1 MLNYKDCQRPAFVL
15 RSISYAIG
23 PKMEK
28 LTESRLKTL
37 HEEHVRN
44 LARMEQS
51 NEDVLVH
58 STDVPGGYTVPPH
71 HHRRTQF
78 LCVFSG
84 VVLVATDRGRWMI
97 PPGHALLIPRGLE
110 HSVEMYSDVSMRSVY
125 IYSPEG
131 RAAAREPVVLE
142 VTDLARQLIAEA
154 LRKGAVAEDRVRGE
168 LVMALLLDEIGR
180 LQERRLGLP
189 FPASGRLAGLCRDFV
204 AQPSPAAKIDDWARR
219 LNMSRRTFTR
229 FFREEMGVSF
239 VTWRQQA
246 CLFAC
251 LPRLAAGEP
260 VTRVA
265 LDAGY
270 ESVPAFTT
278 MFRRML
284 GAAPRAYLTSREAA

>member
-1 MLNYKDCQRPAFVL
+1 
-15 RSISYAIG
+15 
-23 PKMEK
+23 MEK
-28 LTESRLKTL
+28 LTAARLKAL
-37 HEEHVRN
+37 DEDHVHN

-58 STDVPGGYTVPPH
+58 SSEIPGGYTVPPH
-71 HHRRTQF
+71 RHRRTQF
-78 LCVFSG
+78 LCVFAG

-131 RAAAREPVVLE
+131 RAASEEPAVLE

-154 LRKGAVAEDRVRGE
+154 LRKGEDRGRAE

-180 LQERRLGLP
+180 LPEKRLGLP
-189 FPASGRLAGLCRDFV
+189 FPTSGRLAGLCRDFV
-204 AQPSPAAKIDDWARR
+204 EAPSPTAKIDDWARQ
-219 LNMSRRTFTR
+219 LAMSRRTFTR
-229 FFREEMGVSF
+229 FFRQEMGVSF

-278 MFRRML
+278 MFKRML
-284 GAAPRAYLTSREAA
+284 GTSPRVYLTDRRAA

>member
-1 MLNYKDCQRPAFVL
+1 
-15 RSISYAIG
+15 
-23 PKMEK
+23 MEK
-28 LTESRLKTL
+28 LSVARLKAL
-37 HEEHVRN
+37 DDDHIRN
-44 LARMEQS
+44 LFRMEQS

-58 STDVPGGYTVPPH
+58 SSEIPGGYTVPAH
-71 HHRRTQF
+71 RHRRTQF

-84 VVLVATDRGRWMI
+84 VVLVSTDRGRWMI
-97 PPGHALLIPRGLE
+97 PPGHALLIPRGLV

-131 RAAAREPVVLE
+131 RAASLEPAVLG
-142 VTDLARQLIAEA
+142 VTDLAVQLITEA
-154 LRKGAVAEDRVRGE
+154 VRQGAIAEDRGRAA
-168 LVMALLLDEIGR
+168 LVMALLLDEIGH
-180 LQERRLGLP
+180 LPERRLGLP

-204 AQPSPAAKIDDWARR
+204 EQPSPTAKIDDWAKR

-229 FFREEMGVSF
+229 FFRQEMGVSF

-278 MFRRML
+278 MFKRML
-284 GAAPRAYLTSREAA
+284 GSAPRAYLTSREAA

>member
-1 MLNYKDCQRPAFVL
+1 
-15 RSISYAIG
+15 
-23 PKMEK
+23 MEK
-28 LTESRLKTL
+28 LTEARLKAL
-37 HEEHVRN
+37 DADHVRN

-51 NEDVLVH
+51 NEDVLIH
-58 STDVPGGYTVPPH
+58 SSEIPGGYTVPLH
-71 HHRRTQF
+71 SHRRTQF

-84 VVLVATDRGRWMI
+84 VVLVATGRGRWMI

-131 RAAAREPVVLE
+131 RASSMEPTVLE
-142 VTDLARQLIAEA
+142 VTDLAHQLIREA
-154 LRKGAVAEDRVRGE
+154 VRKGAMAEDRGRTD

-180 LQERRLGLP
+180 LPERRLGLP
-189 FPASGRLAGLCRDFV
+189 FPESGRLAGLCRDFV
-204 AQPSPAAKIDDWARR
+204 AEPSPTVKIDDWARR

-229 FFREEMGVSF
+229 FFRQEMGVSF

-278 MFRRML
+278 MFKRML
-284 GAAPRAYLTSREAA
+284 GASPRVYLTDRKAP

>member
-1 MLNYKDCQRPAFVL
+1 
-15 RSISYAIG
+15 
-23 PKMEK
+23 MEK
-28 LTESRLKTL
+28 LTAARLKAL
-37 HEEHVRN
+37 DDDHVRN
-44 LARMEQS
+44 LFWMEQS
-51 NEDVLVH
+51 NADVLVH
-58 STDVPGGYTVPPH
+58 SAEIPNGYVVPPH
-71 HHRRTQF
+71 SHRRTQF
-78 LCVFSG
+78 LCVFAG

-125 IYSPEG
+125 IYAPEG
-131 RAAAREPVVLE
+131 RAASLEPAVLE
-142 VTDLARQLIAEA
+142 VTDLARHLIAEA
-154 LRKGAVAEDRVRGE
+154 VRGEDLADDARRSE

-180 LQERRLGLP
+180 LPERRLGLP
-189 FPASGRLAGLCRDFV
+189 FPANGGLAALCRDFV
-204 AQPSPAAKIDDWARR
+204 ERPSPAAKIDDWARR

-229 FFREEMGVSF
+229 FFREETGVSF

-260 VTRVA
+260 VTQVA

-278 MFRRML
+278 MFKRML
-284 GAAPRAYLTSREAA
+284 GSAPRAYLTNRKAA

>member
-1 MLNYKDCQRPAFVL
+1 
-15 RSISYAIG
+15 
-23 PKMEK
+23 MEK
-28 LTESRLKTL
+28 LTEARLKAL
-37 HEEHVRN
+37 DADHVRN

-58 STDVPGGYTVPPH
+58 GSDIPGGYTVPLH
-71 HHRRTQF
+71 RHRRAQL

-84 VVLVATDRGRWMI
+84 VVLVATERGRWMI
-97 PPGHALLIPRGLE
+97 PPGHALLIPRGLD
-110 HSVEMYSDVSMRSVY
+110 HSVEMYSDVGMRSVY
-125 IYSPEG
+125 IHSPDG
-131 RAAAREPVVLE
+131 RAAAPEPAVFE
-142 VTDLARQLIAEA
+142 VTDLARQLIDEVV
-154 LRKGAVAEDRVRGE
+154 RKGALEGDRRRAE

-180 LQERRLGLP
+180 LPERRLGLP

-204 AQPSPAAKIDDWARR
+204 GQPSPAAKIDDWARR
-219 LNMSRRTFTR
+219 LNMSRRPVTR
-229 FFREEMGVSF
+229 FFRQEMGVSF

-278 MFRRML
+278 MFKRML
-284 GAAPRAYLTSREAA
+284 GTSPRVYLTDRKAA

>member
-1 MLNYKDCQRPAFVL
+1 
-15 RSISYAIG
+15 
-23 PKMEK
+23 MEK
-28 LTESRLKTL
+28 LTPARLKAL
-37 HEEHVRN
+37 DDDHIRN
-44 LARMEQS
+44 LSRMEQS

-58 STDVPGGYTVPPH
+58 SSDIPGGYTVPPH
-71 HHRRTQF
+71 RHRRTQF

-84 VVLVATDRGRWMI
+84 VVVVATNRGRWMI

-110 HSVEMYSDVSMRSVY
+110 HSVEMASDVSMRSVY

-131 RAAAREPVVLE
+131 RAASEEPTVLE
-142 VTDLARQLIAEA
+142 VTDLARQLLAEA
-154 LRKGAVAEDRVRGE
+154 VRKGALAEDRGRGE

-180 LQERRLGLP
+180 LPERRLGLP
-189 FPASGRLAGLCRDFV
+189 FPVSGRLAGLCRDFV
-204 AQPSPAAKIDDWARR
+204 ETPSPVVKIDDWARH
-219 LNMSRRTFTR
+219 LHMSRRTFTR

-265 LDAGY
+265 LEAGY

-278 MFRRML
+278 MFKRML
-284 GAAPRAYLTSREAA
+284 GTSPRAYLTSRKAA

>member
-1 MLNYKDCQRPAFVL
+1 
-15 RSISYAIG
+15 
-23 PKMEK
+23 MEK
-28 LTESRLKTL
+28 LTLARLKAL
-37 HEEHVRN
+37 DDDHIRN
-44 LARMEQS
+44 LSRMEQS

-58 STDVPGGYTVPPH
+58 SSDIPGGYTVPPH
-71 HHRRTQF
+71 RHRRTQF
-78 LCVFSG
+78 LCVFAG
-84 VVLVATDRGRWMI
+84 VVLVETNRGRWMI

-110 HSVEMYSDVSMRSVY
+110 HSVDMVSDVSMRSVY

-131 RAAAREPVVLE
+131 RAASLEPTVLE

-154 LRKGAVAEDRVRGE
+154 LKKGYDNGRTE

-180 LQERRLGLP
+180 LEERRLGLP

-204 AQPSPAAKIDDWARR
+204 ETPSPAAKIDDWAKR

-229 FFREEMGVSF
+229 FFREEMGISF

-278 MFRRML
+278 MFKRML
-284 GAAPRAYLTSREAA
+284 GTSPRAYLTSRKAA

>member
-1 MLNYKDCQRPAFVL
+1 
-15 RSISYAIG
+15 
-23 PKMEK
+23 MEK
-28 LTESRLKTL
+28 LTDARRKALDDD
-37 HEEHVRN
+37 HIRN
-44 LARMEQS
+44 LSRMEQA
-51 NEDVLVH
+51 NTDVLVH
-58 STDVPGGYTVPPH
+58 SSDIPGGYTVPPH
-71 HHRRTQF
+71 RHRRTQF
-78 LCVFSG
+78 LCVFAG
-84 VVLVATDRGRWMI
+84 VVLVGTERGRWMI

-110 HSVEMYSDVSMRSVY
+110 HSVEMISDVSMRSVY

-131 RAAAREPVVLE
+131 RAASLEPAVLE
-142 VTDLARQLIAEA
+142 VTDLARHLIAETV
-154 LRKGAVAEDRVRGE
+154 RHGEPAEGRARSE

-180 LQERRLGLP
+180 LPERRLGLP

-204 AQPSPAAKIDDWARR
+204 EQPSPATKIDDWARR

-229 FFREEMGVSF
+229 FFRQEMGVSF

-278 MFRRML
+278 MFRHML
-284 GAAPRAYLTSREAA
+284 GTSPRAYLTSRTAA

>member
-1 MLNYKDCQRPAFVL
+1 
-15 RSISYAIG
+15 
-23 PKMEK
+23 MEK
-28 LTESRLKTL
+28 LTAARLKAL
-37 HEEHVRN
+37 DEDHVHN

-51 NEDVLVH
+51 NEDVLIH
-58 STDVPGGYTVPPH
+58 SSDIPGGYTVPPH
-71 HHRRTQF
+71 RHRRTQF

-84 VVLVATDRGRWMI
+84 VVLVATGRGRWMI

-131 RAAAREPVVLE
+131 RAASQEPTVLE
-142 VTDLARQLIAEA
+142 VTELARQLITEA
-154 LRKGAVAEDRVRGE
+154 VRKGSMAEDAKRVE

-180 LQERRLGLP
+180 LPERRLGLP
-189 FPASGRLAGLCRDFV
+189 FPESGRLAGLCRDFV
-204 AQPSPAAKIDDWARR
+204 EQPSPTVKIDDWARR

-229 FFREEMGVSF
+229 FFRQEMGVSF

-278 MFRRML
+278 MFKRML
-284 GAAPRAYLTSREAA
+284 GTSPRIYLTDRKAA

>member
-1 MLNYKDCQRPAFVL
+1 
-15 RSISYAIG
+15 
-23 PKMEK
+23 MEK
-28 LTESRLKTL
+28 LTAARLRALDDDHIRDLSRL
-37 HEEHVRN
+37 
-44 LARMEQS
+44 EQS
-51 NEDVLVH
+51 NEDVLIR
-58 STDVPGGYTVPPH
+58 SSEIPGGYIVPPH
-71 HHRRTQF
+71 RHRRTQF
-78 LCVFSG
+78 LCVFAG
-84 VVLVATDRGRWMI
+84 VVLVATTRGRWMI

-131 RAAAREPVVLE
+131 RAASLEPAVLG
-142 VTDLARQLIAEA
+142 VTDLARQLITEA
-154 LRKGAVAEDRVRGE
+154 VRQGAVAEERSRAE

-180 LQERRLGLP
+180 LPERRLGLP

-204 AQPSPAAKIDDWARR
+204 ERPSPVAKIDDWARR

-278 MFRRML
+278 MFKRML
-284 GAAPRAYLTSREAA
+284 GASPRAYLTSRKAI

>member
-1 MLNYKDCQRPAFVL
+1 M
-15 RSISYAIG
+15 G
-23 PKMEK
+23 K
-28 LTESRLKTL
+28 LTAARLQVL
-37 HEEHVRN
+37 NADHIRN

-58 STDVPGGYTVPPH
+58 STDVPGGYIVPPH
-71 HHRRTQF
+71 RHRRTQF
-78 LCVFSG
+78 LCVFAG

-131 RAAAREPVVLE
+131 RAASLEPTVLE
-142 VTDLARQLIAEA
+142 VTDLARQLIAA
-154 LRKGAVAEDRVRGE
+154 TVRKDAMEEDRGREE

-180 LQERRLGLP
+180 LPERRLGLP
-189 FPASGRLAGLCRDFV
+189 FPVSGRLAGLCRDFV
-204 AQPSPAAKIDDWARR
+204 EQPSPTVKIDDWARR
-219 LNMSRRTFTR
+219 LHMSRRTFTR
-229 FFREEMGVSF
+229 FFRQEMGVSF

-260 VTRVA
+260 VTQVA

-278 MFRRML
+278 MFKRML
-284 GAAPRAYLTSREAA
+284 GASPRAYLTSRKAA

>member
-1 MLNYKDCQRPAFVL
+1 
-15 RSISYAIG
+15 
-23 PKMEK
+23 MEK
-28 LTESRLKTL
+28 LTAARLKAL
-37 HEEHVRN
+37 DADHIRN
-44 LARMEQS
+44 LTRMEQS

-58 STDVPGGYTVPPH
+58 SSDIPGGYTVPPH
-71 HHRRTQF
+71 RHRRTQF

-84 VVLVATDRGRWMI
+84 VVLVATGRGRWMI

-131 RAAAREPVVLE
+131 RAASLEPTVLE
-142 VTDLARQLIAEA
+142 VTDLARQLITEA
-154 LRKGAVAEDRVRGE
+154 VRKGAIAEDIGRVQ

-180 LQERRLGLP
+180 LPERRLGLP
-189 FPASGRLAGLCRDFV
+189 FPESGRLAGLCRDFV
-204 AQPSPAAKIDDWARR
+204 EQPSPTVKIDDWARR

-229 FFREEMGVSF
+229 FFRQEMGVSF

-278 MFRRML
+278 MFKRML
-284 GAAPRAYLTSREAA
+284 GASPRVYLTDRKAA

>member
-1 MLNYKDCQRPAFVL
+1 
-15 RSISYAIG
+15 
-23 PKMEK
+23 MEK
-28 LTESRLKTL
+28 LTAARLQALDDDHIRTL
-37 HEEHVRN
+37 SS
-44 LARMEQS
+44 LEQS
-51 NEDVLVH
+51 NEDVVIR
-58 STDVPGGYTVPPH
+58 SSEIPGGYVVPPH
-71 HHRRTQF
+71 RHRRTQF
-78 LCVFSG
+78 LCVFAG

-131 RAAAREPVVLE
+131 LAASLEPAVLE
-142 VTDLARQLIAEA
+142 VTELARQLITEVV
-154 LRKGAVAEDRVRGE
+154 RKGGVADDRRRAE
-168 LVMALLLDEIGR
+168 LVMGLLIDEIGH
-180 LQERRLGLP
+180 LPERRLGLP

-204 AQPSPAAKIDDWARR
+204 EQPSPTAKIDDWARR
-219 LNMSRRTFTR
+219 LHMSRRTFTR
-229 FFREEMGVSF
+229 FFRDEMGVSF

-278 MFRRML
+278 MFKRML
-284 GAAPRAYLTSREAA
+284 GASPRAYLTSRKAA

>member
-1 MLNYKDCQRPAFVL
+1 
-15 RSISYAIG
+15 
-23 PKMEK
+23 MEK
-28 LTESRLKTL
+28 LTTARQRALDAD
-37 HEEHVRN
+37 HVRN

-58 STDVPGGYTVPPH
+58 SSEIPGGYTVPPH
-71 HHRRTQF
+71 RHRRTQF
-78 LCVFSG
+78 LCVFCG
-84 VVLVATDRGRWMI
+84 VVLVATGRGRWMI

-131 RAAAREPVVLE
+131 RAAALEPTVLE
-142 VTDLARQLIAEA
+142 VTDLARQLITEA
-154 LRKGAVAEDRVRGE
+154 VRKGAMEDIGRGE

-180 LQERRLGLP
+180 LPERRLGLP
-189 FPASGRLAGLCRDFV
+189 FPESGRLAGLCRDFV
-204 AQPSPAAKIDDWARR
+204 ARPSPAVKIDDWARR

-229 FFREEMGVSF
+229 FFRQEMGVSF

-278 MFRRML
+278 MFKRML
-284 GAAPRAYLTSREAA
+284 GASPRAYLTDRSPA

>member
-1 MLNYKDCQRPAFVL
+1 
-15 RSISYAIG
+15 
-23 PKMEK
+23 MEK
-28 LTESRLKTL
+28 LTPARLKAL
-37 HEEHVRN
+37 DDDHIRN
-44 LARMEQS
+44 LSRMEQS

-58 STDVPGGYTVPPH
+58 SSDIPGGYTVPPH
-71 HHRRTQF
+71 RHRRTQF
-78 LCVFSG
+78 LCVFAG
-84 VVLVATDRGRWMI
+84 VVLVETNRGRWMI

-110 HSVEMYSDVSMRSVY
+110 HSVDMVSDVSMRSVY

-131 RAAAREPVVLE
+131 RAASLEPTVLE

-154 LRKGAVAEDRVRGE
+154 LKKGDDHGRTE

-180 LQERRLGLP
+180 LPERRLGLP

-204 AQPSPAAKIDDWARR
+204 EAPSPVAKIDDWARH
-219 LNMSRRTFTR
+219 LHMSRRTFTR

-265 LDAGY
+265 LEAGY

-278 MFRRML
+278 MFKRML
-284 GAAPRAYLTSREAA
+284 GTSPRAYLTSRKAA

>member
-1 MLNYKDCQRPAFVL
+1 
-15 RSISYAIG
+15 
-23 PKMEK
+23 MEK
-28 LTESRLKTL
+28 LTPARLKAL
-37 HEEHVRN
+37 DDDHVRT
-44 LARMEQS
+44 LSSLEQS
-51 NEDVLVH
+51 NEDVVIR
-58 STDVPGGYTVPPH
+58 SSEIPGGYVVPPH
-71 HHRRTQF
+71 RHRRTQF
-78 LCVFSG
+78 LCVFAG
-84 VVLVATDRGRWMI
+84 VVLVSTDRGRWMI

-110 HSVEMYSDVSMRSVY
+110 HSVEIVSDVSMRSVY
-125 IYSPEG
+125 IYSPDGLAGSSEL
-131 RAAAREPVVLE
+131 AVLE

-154 LRKGAVAEDRVRGE
+154 VRRGPVTEDRGRAE

-180 LQERRLGLP
+180 LPERRLGLP

-204 AQPSPAAKIDDWARR
+204 EQPSPAAKIDDWARR

-251 LPRLAAGEP
+251 LPRLASGEP

-278 MFRRML
+278 MFKRML
-284 GAAPRAYLTSREAA
+284 GSSPRAYLTSRKAA

>member
-1 MLNYKDCQRPAFVL
+1 
-15 RSISYAIG
+15 
-23 PKMEK
+23 MEK
-28 LTESRLKTL
+28 LTAARLKAL
-37 HEEHVRN
+37 DEDHVHN

-51 NEDVLVH
+51 NEDVLIH
-58 STDVPGGYTVPPH
+58 SSDIPGGYTVPPH
-71 HHRRTQF
+71 RHRRTQF

-84 VVLVATDRGRWMI
+84 VVLVATGRGRWMI

-131 RAAAREPVVLE
+131 RAASQEPTVLE
-142 VTDLARQLIAEA
+142 VTELARQLITEA
-154 LRKGAVAEDRVRGE
+154 VRKGSMAEDAKRVE

-180 LQERRLGLP
+180 LPERRLGLP
-189 FPASGRLAGLCRDFV
+189 FPESGRLAGLCRDFV
-204 AQPSPAAKIDDWARR
+204 EQPSPTVKIDDWARR

-229 FFREEMGVSF
+229 FFRQEMGVSF

-278 MFRRML
+278 MFKRML
-284 GAAPRAYLTSREAA
+284 GTSPRVYLTDRKAA

>member
-1 MLNYKDCQRPAFVL
+1 
-15 RSISYAIG
+15 
-23 PKMEK
+23 MEK
-28 LTESRLKTL
+28 LNAARLKAL
-37 HEEHVRN
+37 DAEHVRN

-51 NEDVLVH
+51 NADVLVH
-58 STDVPGGYTVPPH
+58 SSDIPGGYTVPPH
-71 HHRRTQF
+71 RHRRTQF
-78 LCVFSG
+78 LCVFAG

-131 RAAAREPVVLE
+131 RAAALEPAVLE

-154 LRKGAVAEDRVRGE
+154 VRKDALSEERGRAD
-168 LVMALLLDEIGR
+168 LVMALLIDEIGR
-180 LQERRLGLP
+180 LPERRLGLP
-189 FPASGRLAGLCRDFV
+189 FPLSGRLAGLCRDFV
-204 AQPSPAAKIDDWARR
+204 EQPSPTAKIDDWARR

-229 FFREEMGVSF
+229 FSRRERGVRSAP
-239 VTWRQQA
+239 WRRRA
-246 CLFAC
+246 CPFAC
-251 LPRLAAGEP
+251 LPGFAAGEP

-278 MFRRML
+278 MFKRML
-284 GAAPRAYLTSREAA
+284 GASPRAYLTSRAAA

>member
-1 MLNYKDCQRPAFVL
+1 
-15 RSISYAIG
+15 
-23 PKMEK
+23 MEK
-28 LTESRLKTL
+28 LNAARLKAL
-37 HEEHVRN
+37 DAEHVRN

-51 NEDVLVH
+51 NADVLVH
-58 STDVPGGYTVPPH
+58 SSDIPGGYTVPPH
-71 HHRRTQF
+71 RHRRTQF
-78 LCVFSG
+78 LCVFAG

-131 RAAAREPVVLE
+131 RAAALEPAVLE

-154 LRKGAVAEDRVRGE
+154 VRKDALSEERGRAD
-168 LVMALLLDEIGR
+168 LVMALLIDEIGR
-180 LQERRLGLP
+180 LPERRLGLP
-189 FPASGRLAGLCRDFV
+189 FPLSGRLAGLCRDFV
-204 AQPSPAAKIDDWARR
+204 EQPSPTAKIDDWARR

-229 FFREEMGVSF
+229 FFRQEMGVSF

-278 MFRRML
+278 MFKRML
-284 GAAPRAYLTSREAA
+284 GASPRAYLTSRAAA